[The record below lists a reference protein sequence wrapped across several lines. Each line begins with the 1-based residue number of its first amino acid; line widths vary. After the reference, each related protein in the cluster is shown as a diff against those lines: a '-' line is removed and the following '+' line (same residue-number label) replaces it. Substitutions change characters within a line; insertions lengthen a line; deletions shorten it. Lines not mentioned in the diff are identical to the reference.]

1 MYNSAS
7 NRHHQLT
14 EGKLD
19 TSEDEWMALIEEF
32 EAIVAANPGGDWAD
46 DAQYA
51 IGSCWIWLSKDSD
64 PTSLQHAI
72 KALGKLLKNYPD
84 TPFAADANYWIGN
97 CHLRLGDNDRAVIYY
112 QRILND
118 YFHRPISDLAQFN
131 LAQIYE
137 TQNNPA
143 VALAMYQS
151 VTERSSNP
159 ALAAAA
165 EERIRSLQLGR
176 APSDSTA
183 LEPESINSLGLDM
196 PSERRSLVPPAKK
209 PPDKPIITTAPH
221 PETDDERV
229 RTEDQPVPHG
239 ALPDEVETD
248 DSPSTDIQSE
258 TIAPASENQEI
269 RPKTNEKRSPARNV
283 ENSRA
288 KHDVNLTLPR
298 QLGLEVKTVVID
310 PGHGGKDTGAIS
322 DSHVH
327 EKGVVLEL
335 ALILRDLLVDRGYD
349 VRLTRERDIYLPLR
363 ERTRMAT
370 MQGAD
375 LFVSVH
381 ANHAAHTGASGI
393 ETYYLALASD
403 ETAQHTAARENSGA
417 GYGIKELDKLVTKII
432 AESKSVESRRLA
444 QCIQTQLIAST
455 KAIDRG
461 VKHAPFVVLI
471 GTKVPAVLVEIGFLS
486 HPTEAEKL
494 TKKTY
499 QREVAEAIAKGIDR
513 YVSSNPI
520 TPIKVDGGINE

>member
-1 MYNSAS
+1 MYNTAS

-19 TSEDEWMALIEEF
+19 TSEDEWMELIEEF
-32 EAIVAANPGGDWAD
+32 EAIVAADPSGDWAD

-64 PTSLQHAI
+64 TASLQHAI
-72 KALGKLLKNYPD
+72 KALEKLLKNYPD

-97 CHLRLGDNDRAVIYY
+97 CHLRLGDEDRAVIYY

-143 VALAMYQS
+143 VAIAMYQS

-165 EERIRSLQLGR
+165 EERIRSLRLGR
-176 APSDSTA
+176 APSDATA

-209 PPDKPIITTAPH
+209 PPDKPIITAAPH

-229 RTEDQPVPHG
+229 RTEDQPMPHG

-248 DSPSTDIQSE
+248 GSPSTDIQSE
-258 TIAPASENQEI
+258 TTAPASENQEI
-269 RPKTNEKRSPARNV
+269 RPKTNERRSPARNT

-288 KHDVNLTLPR
+288 KPGVNLTLPR